1 MLSISMQTFDLA
13 ALHSRSSQGHP
24 WSGKVVKD
32 FKNAY
37 ISLIIVL
44 RGLACEA
51 NV

>member
-1 MLSISMQTFDLA
+1 MQTFDLA

-24 WSGKVVKD
+24 WSGKVPHVVD

-44 RGLACEA
+44 GGLACEA